1 MSPRL
6 WSALA
11 MGVALALASAP
22 AAAAPARNPV
32 ITNANATGEGEAPA
46 APTGPVVDLNRAG
59 VDELCTLP
67 GIGRK
72 KAEAIIALR
81 DRRPFTRVTQL
92 LQIKGIGHKTLL
104 KLKPRVTVTPAPSTA
119 PVTSVA
125 SAAVAATVAATN
137 TAHTA
142 PGPRL

>member
-6 WSALA
+6 LPAVFVLLVLGLA
-11 MGVALALASAP
+11 GP
-22 AAAAPARNPV
+22 ATAAPPEGDPASEAR
-32 ITNANATGEGEAPA
+32 
-46 APTGPVVDLNRAG
+46 PVVDLNHAG

-104 KLKPRVTVTPAPSTA
+104 KLKPRVTVTLPGSPSA
-119 PVTSVA
+119 A
-125 SAAVAATVAATN
+125 SASTPAQPEPAHLVV
-137 TAHTA
+137 TA
-142 PGPRL
+142 RR